1 MADLGAIGYLLGTD
15 PTAIPARCVTGSVA
29 LLEGTLSSP
38 MPRRKVVLHRRATG
52 EVVAV
57 SYSASDGSFTIP
69 STLLLHSELHF
80 VVAFDSEGNDG
91 RNALIFD
98 RVTPVDIA

>member
-1 MADLGAIGYLLGTD
+1 MADLGAIGFPVGV
-15 PTAIPARCVTGSVA
+15 PTTSIPARRVTGSVA
-29 LLEGTLSSP
+29 LLEGTLSP

-57 SYSASDGSFTIP
+57 SYGASDGSFTIP

-80 VVAFDSEGNDG
+80 VVVFDSEGNDG

>member
-1 MADLGAIGYLLGTD
+1 MADLGAIGFPVGV
-15 PTAIPARCVTGSVA
+15 PTTSIPARCVTGSVA
-29 LLEGTLSSP
+29 LLEGTLSP
-38 MPRRKVVLHRRATG
+38 MPRRKVVLHRRSTS

-57 SYSASDGSFTIP
+57 SYSIADGSFTLP
-69 STLLLHSELHF
+69 STWLIHSDLHF

>member
-1 MADLGAIGYLLGTD
+1 MADLGAIGYLLGVSATS
-15 PTAIPARCVTGSVA
+15 IPARRVAGNVA
-29 LLEGTLSSP
+29 LLEGTLSP
-38 MPRRKVVLHRRATG
+38 MPRRKVVLHRRSTG

-57 SYSASDGSFTIP
+57 SYSVADGTFIVP

-91 RNALIFD
+91 RNAMIFD

>member
-29 LLEGTLSSP
+29 LLEGTLSP
-38 MPRRKVVLHRRATG
+38 MPRRKVVLHRRSTS

-69 STLLLHSELHF
+69 STLRLHSELHF

-91 RNALIFD
+91 RNALIVD

>member
-1 MADLGAIGYLLGTD
+1 MADLGAIGFFHGV
-15 PTAIPARCVTGSVA
+15 PTTSIPARCVAGSVN
-29 LLEGTLSSP
+29 LLEGTLGP
-38 MPRRKVVLHRRATG
+38 MFRRKVVLHRRSTG

-57 SYSASDGSFTIP
+57 SYSASDGSFIIP

>member
-1 MADLGAIGYLLGTD
+1 MADLGAIGYSYGM
-15 PTAIPARCVTGSVA
+15 PIMPSPAKRVAGSVT
-29 LLEGTLSSP
+29 LLDGTLTP
-38 MPRRKVVLHRRATG
+38 LFRRKVVLHRRATG

>member
-1 MADLGAIGYLLGTD
+1 MADLGAIGFPVGVHT
-15 PTAIPARCVTGSVA
+15 TSIPARRVAGNVA
-29 LLEGTLSSP
+29 LLKGTLSP